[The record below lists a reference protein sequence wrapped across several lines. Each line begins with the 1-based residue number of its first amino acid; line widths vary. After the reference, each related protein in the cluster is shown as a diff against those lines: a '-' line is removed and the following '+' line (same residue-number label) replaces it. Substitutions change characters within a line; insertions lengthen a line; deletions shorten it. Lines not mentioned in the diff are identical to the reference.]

1 MGAGAGGKFGNTQ
14 GKRSSAKI
22 HKGKQDKHIE
32 GTNNYNQQRAN
43 GKNPS
48 ILTKN
53 AEELLREGAGKGT
66 RIGINKE
73 VVNFGKPIG
82 KFYDVNSGK
91 YYDTSRGTIHYD
103 RDGGAHIVPAMP
115 SWMFESKR

>member
-1 MGAGAGGKFGNTQ
+1 MT
-14 GKRSSAKI
+14 
-22 HKGKQDKHIE
+22 KHIE
-32 GTNNYNQQRAN
+32 GTNNYNQQREN

-53 AEELLREGAGKGT
+53 AEELLREGTGKGT

-73 VVNFGKPIG
+73 VVNFGNTIG

-103 RDGGAHIVPAMP
+103 RDGSAHIVPAMP
-115 SWMFESKR
+115 SWMFDSKR